1 MKITVIGYTESFALN
16 PNVSIYKDGVL
27 IDEVAKGNRVVLDIP
42 EACEL
47 EFKCSFRSAQ
57 CYVEEGVGCIVLS
70 FNRATGKLVA
80 TPTANEQEALFEIT
94 KAKSADG
101 SRIIWA
107 VILFVIGVLLMVLS
121 RGM

>member
-16 PNVSIYKDGVL
+16 PDVSIYKDGVQ
-27 IDEVAKGNRVVLDIP
+27 IGSVSKGNRTIIDVEEP
-42 EACEL
+42 CEL
-47 EFKCSFRSAQ
+47 EFKCSLRSTKCQ
-57 CYVEEGVGCIVLS
+57 VSEGVGCIVLS
-70 FNRATGKLVA
+70 FNRTTGKLTS

-107 VILFVIGVLLMVLS
+107 IILGVIGVLLMILS
-121 RGM
+121 KGM